1 MSFIDSGY
9 IGVYFVN
16 LWTFLMKIVLELLK
30 IMIFKNIV
38 VIIKKNYNKKSG
50 TEIG

>member
-16 LWTFLMKIVLELLK
+16 LWTFLMKIVLELK